1 MNYRLKNISYL
12 FVLGLVSIVP
22 AWAQTG
28 ECAIPVPNQP
38 LPDLIVDLG
47 RLRSDIVI
55 NKENF
60 NVHSCA
66 VAESCVPSRGIHQ
79 LLRFTASTPNIGQG
93 DLVIGDPNKC
103 PNLFHVSDCHGH
115 FHFEQ
120 YSDYR
125 LWTEAGY
132 AEWTS
137 KRDPSIATNL
147 EPNRSLLANAVA
159 KNQLLTGRKQ
169 GFCMIDSAK
178 YSSNA
183 SSTPKYTLCGF
194 RWRTR

>member
-1 MNYRLKNISYL
+1 MNCRLKDMKHL
-12 FVLGLVSIVP
+12 FLLGLVSIFP
-22 AWAQTG
+22 AHGQTG
-28 ECAIPVPNQP
+28 ECAIPVPGRP

-60 NVHSCA
+60 NVNSCA
-66 VAESCVPSRGIHQ
+66 VVESCVLSRGIHQ

-93 DLVIGDPNKC
+93 DLVIGDPNQC
-103 PNLFHVSDCHGH
+103 PNLFHVSECHGH

-132 AEWTS
+132 AKWTLN
-137 KRDPSIATNL
+137 RDVAAPTN
-147 EPNRSLLANAVA
+147 
-159 KNQLLTGRKQ
+159 TG
-169 GFCMIDSAK
+169 I
-178 YSSNA
+178 
-183 SSTPKYTLCGF
+183 
-194 RWRTR
+194 